1 MEALS
6 KILLAFLILPYV
18 LAGGA
23 NAQKIDLSTDQA
35 VLAELQKRSDAKR
48 VDPGRKGERANLRLD
63 LYASSV

>member
-23 NAQKIDLSTDQA
+23 TSTGKEVAGVREAREAYLFAAA
-35 VLAELQKRSDAKR
+35 VLAADGLNLG
-48 VDPGRKGERANLRLD
+48 VRK
-63 LYASSV
+63 